1 MPKHGTASPVDT
13 LRGFDTVRTVA
24 SDPAKPTTGGEYY
37 EFQETRSGEL
47 VAFARDMRSVATAH
61 AADNGL
67 ITKPSKYSVK
77 ETVTRFEA
85 AVKDREAAGFMVFT
99 EIDHA
104 AAAKKFGLDMRPRTV
119 IVFGNPKLGTP
130 AMVNTPLLAI
140 DVPPKA
146 LVWEDDQGKVWLS
159 YNSSDYLYNTI
170 YPRHGAA
177 VPPATAPFAKLLD
190 EMSDQATK

>member
-1 MPKHGTASPVDT
+1 MSFKKCALASLALSLAICAGP
-13 LRGFDTVRTVA
+13 
-24 SDPAKPTTGGEYY
+24 
-37 EFQETRSGEL
+37 
-47 VAFARDMRSVATAH
+47 ATAH
-61 AADNGL
+61 AADDGV

-77 ETVTRFEA
+77 ETVARFEA
-85 AVKDREAAGFMVFT
+85 AVNQKEAAGFTVFT

-130 AMVNTPLLAI
+130 AMVKTPLLAI

-159 YNSSDYLYNTI
+159 YNSADYLFNTI
-170 YPRHGAA
+170 YKRHGAEA
-177 VPPATAPFAKLLD
+177 PPAIAPIAKALD

>member
-1 MPKHGTASPVDT
+1 MSVKNCARASLALSIALCASAPTA
-13 LRGFDTVRTVA
+13 R
-24 SDPAKPTTGGEYY
+24 
-37 EFQETRSGEL
+37 
-47 VAFARDMRSVATAH
+47 
-61 AADNGL
+61 AADDGL
-67 ITKPSKYSVK
+67 ISKPSNYSVN

-85 AVKDREAAGFMVFT
+85 AVKAKEAAGFVVFT

-130 AMVNTPLLAI
+130 AMVKTPLLAI

-170 YPRHGAA
+170 YPRHGAVA
-177 VPPATAPFAKLLD
+177 PPSTVPFAKLLD
-190 EMSDQATK
+190 EISDQATK

>member
-1 MPKHGTASPVDT
+1 MSFKKSALAS
-13 LRGFDTVRTVA
+13 
-24 SDPAKPTTGGEYY
+24 
-37 EFQETRSGEL
+37 L
-47 VAFARDMRSVATAH
+47 VLSLATCAGTAH
-61 AADNGL
+61 AGDDGL
-67 ITKPSKYSVK
+67 ITKPSKYSVN

-85 AVKDREAAGFMVFT
+85 AVKEKEAAGFLVFT

-130 AMVNTPLLAI
+130 AMVKTPLLAI

-177 VPPATAPFAKLLD
+177 VPPVTAPFAKLLD

>member
-1 MPKHGTASPVDT
+1 MSFKRRDLVSLALLLAICASA
-13 LRGFDTVRTVA
+13 A
-24 SDPAKPTTGGEYY
+24 S
-37 EFQETRSGEL
+37 
-47 VAFARDMRSVATAH
+47 AR
-61 AADNGL
+61 AADDGL
-67 ITKPSKYSVK
+67 ITKPSKYSAK

-85 AVKDREAAGFMVFT
+85 AVEQKEAAGFMVFT

-119 IVFGNPKLGTP
+119 IVFGNPKFGTP
-130 AMVNTPLLAI
+130 AMVKTPLLAI

-159 YNSSDYLYNTI
+159 YNSSDYVYNTI

-177 VPPATAPFAKLLD
+177 VPPAATAPFAKLLD